1 MNRIASAEHSLAR
14 LSSGINLAEHKRTVA
29 LMQRTNQLEIEMFK
43 GASYW
48 DCFKGTNL
56 RRTEIAS
63 VSFISQVTNGGCL
76 LYSPGQYTTRYTI
89 VASLTLLTVYFFTSA
104 GINANAAYGIALG
117 GTGIAFI
124 CNCLSWLLIPFFGRR
139 SICTSTS

>member
-1 MNRIASAEHSLAR
+1 MNRLSSAEHSLAR
-14 LSSGINLAEHKRTVA
+14 LSSNVDPAEHKRTVA
-29 LMQRTNQLEIEMFK
+29 LMQRTTNLEMEMFK

-56 RRTEIAS
+56 RRTEIAC

-76 LYSPGQYTTRYTI
+76 VYSPG
-89 VASLTLLTVYFFTSA
+89 YFLEQA
-104 GINANAAYGIALG
+104 GIDANTSYGIALG

-124 CNCLSWLLIPFFGRR
+124 CTCLSWFWIPFFGRR
-139 SICTSTS
+139 PICKYKLAVFCVRPG